1 MTPLEQTLLYLTSIV
16 ILLGTL
22 TVFVVQF
29 VRGRRRGGPGGG
41 GPGGD
46 GRGYR
51 GDR

>member
-22 TVFVVQF
+22 TAFIVQF
-29 VRGRRRGGPGGG
+29 VRGRRGRG

-46 GRGYR
+46 GSGPDGGER
-51 GDR
+51 

>member
-1 MTPLEQTLLYLTSIV
+1 MTSLEQTLLSLTSIV

-22 TVFVVQF
+22 TVFIVQF
-29 VRGRRRGGPGGG
+29 VRGRRRGGPGDG

-46 GRGYR
+46 GRGDR

>member
-1 MTPLEQTLLYLTSIV
+1 MTPREQTLLYLTSIV

-22 TVFVVQF
+22 TAFVVQF
-29 VRGRRRGGPGGG
+29 VRGRRRGGPGDG

-46 GRGYR
+46 GRGDR

>member
-29 VRGRRRGGPGGG
+29 VRGRRGRG

-46 GRGYR
+46 GSGPDGGER
-51 GDR
+51 